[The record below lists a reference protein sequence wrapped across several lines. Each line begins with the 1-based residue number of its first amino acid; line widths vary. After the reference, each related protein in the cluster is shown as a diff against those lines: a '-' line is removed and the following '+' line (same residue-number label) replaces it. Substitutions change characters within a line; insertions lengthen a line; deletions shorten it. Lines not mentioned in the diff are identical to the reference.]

1 MKHFL
6 LFCVGFF
13 IFSLIFVT
21 LSNAKI
27 DIKTAAGIWLLN
39 EKDGAE
45 IVDLSKNG
53 NNGKATVTAK
63 HVAGKFGT
71 ALSFNGSSDRVVV
84 PDADSLDLQGAWTI
98 TAWVYVNKTEVSY
111 GHILG
116 KRNDAVAN
124 DANYAFRI
132 NNTGVGWETYFR
144 KDNAWMGIWGIGSV
158 KKEEWVYMTAVYD
171 GKNMATIYE
180 NSVQIGTGA
189 AGAAP
194 PAGQAEVHIGGW
206 QNNTSELL
214 DGKLD
219 EVALFGAALTID
231 DIQNLMENGLE
242 KSLGILP
249 VDRLGKMA
257 TEWGSIKSAR

>member
-1 MKHFL
+1 MKRLL
-6 LFCVGFF
+6 LFCVVLF
-13 IFSLIFVT
+13 IFSLMFVT

-53 NNGKATVTAK
+53 NNGKAQGTK

-84 PDADSLDLQGAWTI
+84 PDAVSLDLQGAWTI
-98 TAWVYVNKTEVSY
+98 TAWIYPNKTEVNY

-158 KKEEWVYMTAVYD
+158 KKEEWSYMTAVYD

-180 NSVQIGTGA
+180 NGIQIGTGA
-189 AGAAP
+189 VGAAP

-206 QNNTSELL
+206 QNNASELL

-219 EVALFGAALTID
+219 EVALFGSALTVD
-231 DIQNLMENGLE
+231 DIQILMKDGLE
-242 KSLGILP
+242 KALGILP